1 MGIEVYMTKI
11 IYFADD
17 EKNIRELV
25 VPFLEH
31 DGFTVRAFETGD
43 LLLEAYKN
51 QKPDL
56 VILDIM
62 MPGTNGLDVMKS
74 IRQYDNVPII
84 MLTARDSD
92 VDFITAFNLGTDDYF
107 TKPFSPIKLSLHV
120 KALFKRLDEKA
131 IKNDTQYQFLD
142 LTLDTE
148 KRIALL
154 SNEEMPLTKTEF
166 DFLLVLIE
174 KPETAFSRETL
185 LNRIWGFD
193 DIESRAVDDT
203 IKRLRKKFKQY
214 HSQVSIKTVWGY
226 GFKLIKEDK

>member
-17 EKNIRELV
+17 EKNIRDLV

-84 MLTARDSD
+84 ILTARDSD

-174 KPETAFSRETL
+174 KLETAFSRETL

>member
-1 MGIEVYMTKI
+1 MTKI

-17 EKNIRELV
+17 EKNIRDLV

-56 VILDIM
+56 VILNIM

>member
-17 EKNIRELV
+17 EKNIRDLV

-174 KPETAFSRETL
+174 KPKTAFSRETL